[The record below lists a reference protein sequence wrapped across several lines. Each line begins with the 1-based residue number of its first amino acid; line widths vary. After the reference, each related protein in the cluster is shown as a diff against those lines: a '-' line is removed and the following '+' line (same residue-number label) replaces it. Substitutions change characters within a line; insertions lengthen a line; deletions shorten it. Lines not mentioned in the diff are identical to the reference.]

1 MKLYQVTISLTLF
14 TQIIFYH
21 YHNISC
27 SVANV
32 LIFHLTHY
40 PYSSPKPRN
49 NTPRGGWG
57 EGEPDPFHVSQLS
70 FCFLQKAPIIAI
82 AQGKFFTEKHQVE
95 TELLVSTN
103 QGVCIWNFK
112 RSCFRGP
119 ALNTFSYL
127 HVKCKNSKCSIFP
140 SGDNLQCSSS
150 SFIM

>member
-1 MKLYQVTISLTLF
+1 MFGLETLSGNNF
-14 TQIIFYH
+14 INFVYPDHFYH

-40 PYSSPKPRN
+40 QYSSPKPRN
-49 NTPRGGWG
+49 NTPRGGLG
-57 EGEPDPFHVSQLS
+57 EGEPDAFHVSQLS

-103 QGVCIWNFK
+103 QGVCFWNFK

-119 ALNTFSYL
+119 ALNTFSYI
-127 HVKCKNSKCSIFP
+127 HVKCKNAGTICNVRAP
-140 SGDNLQCSSS
+140 LL
-150 SFIM
+150 